1 MDQLLDEAA
10 KPNRP
15 AGSMSCE
22 SISYGLG
29 LHMRKPAKPLERSAD
44 EEADSLRTNAYNKAL
59 SVKDEFFHFELYDW
73 YLSRGLSN
81 QLLEVRDLDL
91 KASRHQ
97 ALTKTRTLQT
107 RTSYLEAF
115 LSREPTTLE
124 KTDLLWQYYVR
135 TGRFAAAASVLAALA
150 DTSAFPL
157 ALHQRVEY
165 LSLAVGNAKSQV
177 PSTSRGDTVQ
187 FLTEIEE
194 KLEVAQV
201 QIEIFRAI
209 EEGSL
214 PQDEKQQW
222 LDKVEDRLFTISEVC
237 RSLLRSAQPGD

>member
-1 MDQLLDEAA
+1 M
-10 KPNRP
+10 
-15 AGSMSCE
+15 
-22 SISYGLG
+22 
-29 LHMRKPAKPLERSAD
+29 
-44 EEADSLRTNAYNKAL
+44 
-59 SVKDEFFHFELYDW
+59 
-73 YLSRGLSN
+73 
-81 QLLEVRDLDL
+81 
-91 KASRHQ
+91 
-97 ALTKTRTLQT
+97 
-107 RTSYLEAF
+107 
-115 LSREPTTLE
+115 
-124 KTDLLWQYYVR
+124 WQYYVR

-209 EEGSL
+209 EEGNL

-222 LDKVEDRLFTISEVC
+222 LDKVEDRLFTISEV
-237 RSLLRSAQPGD
+237 RHSVHSVLADD